1 MLRQN
6 EIFYNKVKW
15 LLKER
20 KRTVG
25 PGFRREAPSRQR
37 FWEKLDLIS

>member
-25 PGFRREAPSRQR
+25 AWIQAGKPHHGRGSGKS
-37 FWEKLDLIS
+37 WI